1 MLCIHTYMLYNVQCS
16 FSTRDNSFNLFITF
30 SLIFSYTLY
39 LAVLYKRIC
48 RLSPT
53 GLLINSHFDSSEL
66 VDGARRFHWFIGSI
80 SILLFLTFG
89 FCFILFPP
97 FFLPQGEVS
106 LSFWDLQYYTM
117 ILCRSCRMGRFQ
129 EDTMYIFSLLIFS
142 LFTCK
147 IKFKK
152 NVFIVMII

>member
-1 MLCIHTYMLYNVQCS
+1 MHTYIYVVQCTMFFLYS
-16 FSTRDNSFNLFITF
+16 GQFFQFIYYLFIDFLLYLRAELYCTNAYARYPPQGSHKF
-30 SLIFSYTLY
+30 PFWQLWARRWGQEISLIYWL
-39 LAVLYKRIC
+39 
-48 RLSPT
+48 
-53 GLLINSHFDSSEL
+53 HFYSSIFDFWL
-66 VDGARRFHWFIGSI
+66 FFHP
-80 SILLFLTFG
+80 
-89 FCFILFPP
+89 FPP

-129 EDTMYIFSLLIFS
+129 EDTMSIFSLLIFS

-152 NVFIVMII
+152 MFLS